1 LNQSGTLTDVL
12 HLTRN
17 KGQAQLTEATV
28 AHNLAAIDTGARN
41 ALEHAVMSR
50 DASTMDMVRRAI
62 QHRQVL
68 LAFQPVV
75 QSIAQDRVAFHEGL
89 IRVLD
94 ETGRVIP
101 AKDFIH
107 AVEETE
113 YGRMLDCIS
122 LEKGLAELARVPGLR
137 LSINMSARSIGYK
150 KWMRTLSRGLDQDP
164 TVAERLILEVTE
176 SSAMLVPELVV
187 TFMEDLQRRG
197 ITFAMDDF
205 GAGYTAL
212 RHFKEFSFDML
223 KIDGQFCHGIATDP
237 DNQVLVG
244 AMVKI
249 AEQFDMFT
257 VAENVERQN
266 DADCLAALGV
276 DCLQGYLFAAP
287 SVRPPWR
294 TTEDRQQVG

>member
-1 LNQSGTLTDVL
+1 
-12 HLTRN
+12 
-17 KGQAQLTEATV
+17 V
-28 AHNLAAIDTGARN
+28 ARHSADTDTGARN

-62 QHRQVL
+62 QHRQVM
-68 LAFQPVV
+68 LAFQPVM
-75 QSIAQDRVAFHEGL
+75 QAQAQGTIAFYEGL

-94 ETGRVIP
+94 ETGRIIP
-101 AKDFIH
+101 AKDFIMT
-107 AVEETE
+107 VEETE
-113 YGRMLDCIS
+113 YGRMLDCIA
-122 LEKGLAELARVPGLR
+122 LEKGLSELARVPGLR

-150 KWMRTLSRGLDQDP
+150 KWMRTLARGLEQDP

-187 TFMEDLQRRG
+187 TFMDDLQRQG

-212 RHFKEFSFDML
+212 RHFKEFRFDIL
-223 KIDGQFCHGIATDP
+223 KIDGQFCCGIAADP

-257 VAENVERQN
+257 VAEIVETQQ
-266 DADCLAALGV
+266 DADCLAALGI

-294 TTEDRQQVG
+294 SAEDNARVG